1 MFHDP
6 SLERTTDTKAI
17 IRESHWH
24 GDNGIH
30 KARTVKSPRQAIPTF
45 KETVALLMKV
55 GFGVGS
61 QKGPYLRS
69 ARGSRES

>member
-17 IRESHWH
+17 IRESTWN

-30 KARTVKSPRQAIPTF
+30 KARTIKTPRQAIPTF
-45 KETVALLMKV
+45 VETVGLLMKV
-55 GFGVGS
+55 SSLLLYRV
-61 QKGPYLRS
+61 LRFPFEPLFTP
-69 ARGSRES
+69 A